1 MSKNVANFWLSKLDD
16 NIKESNIIKIC
27 DKINDPN
34 LMSDVS
40 KEFMTKLLIINRQRI
55 LTGG

>member
-1 MSKNVANFWLSKLDD
+1 ML
-16 NIKESNIIKIC
+16 KESNIIKIC
-27 DKINDPN
+27 NKISDKN

-40 KEFMTKLLIINRQRI
+40 KEFMTKLLLINKQRI